1 MNIVD
6 EIKNR
11 YGDRAQVFEKSRRRV
26 FVNAAQAD
34 TKEIVAWLFRD
45 LKARFSIATG
55 IDVRIG
61 VELLY
66 HLSFDKEGVLV
77 SVRTT
82 VPKPELAMPT
92 ITDIVEGAN
101 WIEREIH
108 EMLGVNFIGH
118 PNLTRLL
125 LPDDWPEGEYPYRKK
140 SYGSEQENAAREEY
154 HG

>member
-1 MNIVD
+1 MNIVE
-6 EIKNR
+6 EIKNK
-11 YGDRAQVFEKSRRRV
+11 YGDRVEVREKSKRRV
-26 FVNAAQAD
+26 FVNAAQPD
-34 TKEIVAWLFRD
+34 TKDLVSWLFRD
-45 LKARFSIATG
+45 LKARFSIITG

-61 VELLY
+61 VELIY
-66 HLSFDKEGVLV
+66 HMSFDEQGVLV
-77 SVRTT
+77 SVRTQ

-92 ITDIVEGAN
+92 LTDVVEGAN

-140 SYGSEQENAAREEY
+140 TYGSEQENAQREEND
-154 HG
+154 